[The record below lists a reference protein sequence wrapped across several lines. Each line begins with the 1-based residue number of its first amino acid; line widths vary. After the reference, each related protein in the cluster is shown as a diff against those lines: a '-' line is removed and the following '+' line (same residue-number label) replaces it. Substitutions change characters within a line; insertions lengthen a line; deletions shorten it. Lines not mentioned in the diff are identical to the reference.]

1 MRGGNFAIATIYGD
15 TDMSITIEYFGVT
28 LTLDSEYDLDLSGL
42 GDFLESLQI
51 PEVDED
57 EDEDWD
63 EEEEDEEEEEYEEA

>member
-1 MRGGNFAIATIYGD
+1 
-15 TDMSITIEYFGVT
+15 MSITIEYFGVT
-28 LTLDSEYDLDLSGL
+28 LTIESDYDLDLSGL

-63 EEEEDEEEEEYEEA
+63 EDEEEEEEEEYEEA